1 MFGRGFFF
9 VALCMTLIAASAGA
23 VLYYAAG
30 VTPVEA
36 AFSAL
41 ALLFGLLTVE
51 TVSARARDRREAN
64 ERLETLSRAAA
75 DIATQVTD
83 LHLRLEK
90 IEYAPAPEAAEVKLH
105 TEPLAQEISDL
116 AGLVEDLAKTVNE
129 HESLLAQKQIF
140 AAPSSPAPVAAPL
153 SRAASPDAALV
164 ANVPAAPV
172 NPLGQLKDNEVAV
185 LIRDA
190 LVNERLDVHLQ
201 PIVTLPQRKVRFY
214 KAVSRLRLP
223 EGSLIEAKH
232 FIASAR
238 RSGIVM
244 QLDEN
249 LVQASLQVVRKLSA
263 KSRDIGIFFNIAPE
277 TLTDRASFNSVMNV
291 LNANRAIA
299 PSVFV
304 EIAQSDF
311 RSPDPVYRESLNEL
325 REHGFRLA
333 IDQVSDLHIDPQ
345 AMAERGVR
353 YLKVPADLLLGR
365 VPQANAQVHPADL
378 VDLLGR
384 YGIDLIGE
392 KIETEVAVADLL
404 DFNLGFGQGS
414 LFGPLRPIRSDVLKG
429 EVAEFPAA
437 EKKPAAAAPAMPRQ
451 NDLSKL
457 ASRTVRRA

>member
-9 VALCMTLIAASAGA
+9 VAFCMTLIAASAGA

-90 IEYAPAPEAAEVKLH
+90 IEYAPAPEAADLKAH
-105 TEPLAQEISDL
+105 TESLAQEISDL
-116 AGLVEDLAKTVNE
+116 AGLVEDLAKTVSE
-129 HESLLAQKQIF
+129 HESQLAQKQIF
-140 AAPSSPAPVAAPL
+140 AASAPTASAP
-153 SRAASPDAALV
+153 RAASLDAAPAAQTV
-164 ANVPAAPV
+164 GPAAAAPV

-223 EGSLIEAKH
+223 EGNLIEAKH

-238 RSGIVM
+238 RSGAVR

-249 LVQASLQVVRKLSA
+249 LVQASLQVVRRLSA

-277 TLTDRASFNSVMNV
+277 TLIDRAAFNTVMNV
-291 LNANRAIA
+291 LNAHRAIA

-311 RSPDPVYRESLNEL
+311 RAPDPVYRESLNEL

-333 IDQVSDLHIDPQ
+333 VDQVSDLHIDPQ

-353 YLKVPADLLLGR
+353 YLKVTADLLLGR

-392 KIETEVAVADLL
+392 KIETETAVADLL

-414 LFGPLRPIRSDVLKG
+414 LFASPRPIRSDVLKS

-437 EKKPAAAAPAMPRQ
+437 EKKPVAAPAPAPRQ

>member
-1 MFGRGFFF
+1 
-9 VALCMTLIAASAGA
+9 
-23 VLYYAAG
+23 
-30 VTPVEA
+30 
-36 AFSAL
+36 
-41 ALLFGLLTVE
+41 
-51 TVSARARDRREAN
+51 
-64 ERLETLSRAAA
+64 
-75 DIATQVTD
+75 
-83 LHLRLEK
+83 
-90 IEYAPAPEAAEVKLH
+90 
-105 TEPLAQEISDL
+105 
-116 AGLVEDLAKTVNE
+116 
-129 HESLLAQKQIF
+129 
-140 AAPSSPAPVAAPL
+140 
-153 SRAASPDAALV
+153 
-164 ANVPAAPV
+164 
-172 NPLGQLKDNEVAV
+172 
-185 LIRDA
+185 
-190 LVNERLDVHLQ
+190 
-201 PIVTLPQRKVRFY
+201 
-214 KAVSRLRLP
+214 
-223 EGSLIEAKH
+223 
-232 FIASAR
+232 
-238 RSGIVM
+238 
-244 QLDEN
+244 
-249 LVQASLQVVRKLSA
+249 
-263 KSRDIGIFFNIAPE
+263 
-277 TLTDRASFNSVMNV
+277 MNV

-429 EVAEFPAA
+429 EVAEFPPA